1 MTRKLPVLRR
11 KMLIR
16 LASDMGKFCHLGEFL
31 KILKNLLESGELLK
45 ILMWITYDIGKIIDF
60 L

>member
-1 MTRKLPVLRR
+1 
-11 KMLIR
+11 MLIR
-16 LASDMGKFCHLGEFL
+16 LATDMGKFCHLGEFL